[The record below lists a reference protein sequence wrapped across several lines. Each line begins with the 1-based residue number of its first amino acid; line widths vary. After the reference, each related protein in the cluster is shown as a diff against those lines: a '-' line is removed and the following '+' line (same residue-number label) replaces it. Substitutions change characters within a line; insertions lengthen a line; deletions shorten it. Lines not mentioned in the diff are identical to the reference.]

1 MEHVPTVDDR
11 VRRIQSEGVLI
22 LGGGRALLM
31 QVAHPL
37 VARGVTEHS
46 SYRTDRLGRLR
57 RTLQPI
63 YAMALGT
70 PEEARAAAQR
80 VRAVHEHVAG
90 AGYHAEDPALLG
102 WVLATLIDTAL
113 LMHRRFVAPL
123 DPRDAE
129 AYYRAM
135 VGIGAMLG
143 MPRSALP
150 ETLHEFDAYVEEMVA
165 TLDVSGDSRL
175 IARELFAPVPG
186 APWLTPAMPIAR
198 QLTSGLLP
206 SRLREQYGLS
216 WGPRREALLRS
227 VAGITRAMRPT
238 PPALLTR
245 PPDVLLPASRRRRA
259 SGAPTRGVTVDRAV
273 AH

>member
-102 WVLATLIDTAL
+102 WVLATLI
-113 LMHRRFVAPL
+113 
-123 DPRDAE
+123 DAE